1 MTFRIIPF
9 KKNNPDSLRRMY
21 SIEFKNMVNIVIIPL
36 LSRTLTALFGSR
48 GMRPTRKNALRRHKM
63 RVGYAKQGHSR
74 VTHD

>member
-1 MTFRIIPF
+1 MAFRIIPF

-48 GMRPTRKNALRRHKM
+48 GMRPTR
-63 RVGYAKQGHSR
+63 
-74 VTHD
+74 